1 MRLPRDSI
9 FLSYRRRDSNVL
21 AFMIAKRL
29 QARFG
34 PSCVFFDHESIN
46 PGAGWRSRIDGAL
59 RRSRVVIA
67 VIGPHWGEELRDRMK
82 PGDRPGEDWV
92 RHELETAL
100 QRGLPVVSLL
110 VDDAQMPPRDEFGP
124 GLAALPEH
132 QSFRLR
138 TGPELERDLDAL
150 IAASPRLSP
159 LEDPTGSTVGA
170 SGSPSLW
177 PHSASRIGF
186 TDTVEIVSA
195 TARGASWSKYS
206 GQPITAPRAQH

>member
-150 IAASPRLSP
+150 IRSL
-159 LEDPTGSTVGA
+159 TST
-170 SGSPSLW
+170 L
-177 PHSASRIGF
+177 ASRRSNRKYRWG
-186 TDTVEIVSA
+186 VGLAIVVA
-195 TARGASWSKYS
+195 TLGLAYWIYRHS
-206 GQPITAPRAQH
+206 